1 MKAQSVGR
9 TLARRWWMLPIIIGG
24 IWWPA
29 LAQDP
34 VSAWEAQYRKV
45 LEAYRSGS
53 YRDAIPIAQQA
64 LSLARHAFGERDIRT
79 VNTMIR
85 TRSAAQRSRPL
96 WGG

>member
-45 LEAYRSGS
+45 LKLTEAVRIGTQFLLLNRRCRWHVMRS
-53 YRDAIPIAQQA
+53 
-64 LSLARHAFGERDIRT
+64 
-79 VNTMIR
+79 VNEI
-85 TRSAAQRSRPL
+85 SEL
-96 WGG
+96 